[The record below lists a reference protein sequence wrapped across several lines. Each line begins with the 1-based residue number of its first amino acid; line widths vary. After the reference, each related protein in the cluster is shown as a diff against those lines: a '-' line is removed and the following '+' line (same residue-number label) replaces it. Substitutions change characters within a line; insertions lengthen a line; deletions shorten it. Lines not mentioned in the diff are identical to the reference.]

1 MTGMLNVYGSTGF
14 IGSRFSRCYPD
25 CISYSQKRQE
35 RKPRSEDD
43 ILYFISTV
51 DNYNIKGDITLD
63 VETNLKVLC
72 EVLDHCRESK
82 RTFNFIS
89 SWFVYGESELP
100 AKETSTCNPT
110 GFYSITKKCAEDLL
124 ISFCK
129 TYDMNYRILRLSNV
143 MGGGDGKVSAKKNA
157 LSYMIDLL
165 RKDEDV
171 YLYDNG
177 TPLRDIMHV
186 DDICEAIN
194 LVCDKGKVNEI
205 YNIGSGHPTRINDII
220 SLAKHYLNSRSK
232 IKSREAPDFHKL
244 VQAKDFYLDVTKLR
258 SLGFK
263 KRISTSEIVKE
274 LCTN

>member
-25 CISYSQKRQE
+25 CISYSQKREE

-100 AKETSTCNPT
+100 AK
-110 GFYSITKKCAEDLL
+110 GAE
-124 ISFCK
+124 
-129 TYDMNYRILRLSNV
+129 
-143 MGGGDGKVSAKKNA
+143 
-157 LSYMIDLL
+157 
-165 RKDEDV
+165 
-171 YLYDNG
+171 
-177 TPLRDIMHV
+177 
-186 DDICEAIN
+186 
-194 LVCDKGKVNEI
+194 
-205 YNIGSGHPTRINDII
+205 
-220 SLAKHYLNSRSK
+220 
-232 IKSREAPDFHKL
+232 IKERE
-244 VQAKDFYLDVTKLR
+244 
-258 SLGFK
+258 
-263 KRISTSEIVKE
+263 
-274 LCTN
+274 

>member
-25 CISYSQKRQE
+25 CISYSQKREE

-205 YNIGSGHPTRINDII
+205 YNIGSGHPTRIYDII
-220 SLAKHYLNSRSK
+220 SLAKHYLNSHSK

>member
-1 MTGMLNVYGSTGF
+1 MMINVYGSTGF
-14 IGSRFSRCYPD
+14 VGSRFCNLYPD
-25 CISYSQKRQE
+25 KVYHQLREE
-35 RKPRSEDD
+35 RKPKSSDD

-51 DNYNIKGDITLD
+51 DNYNVKSDITLD

-72 EVLDHCRESK
+72 EVLDYCRESN

-89 SWFVYGESELP
+89 SWFVYGKSELP
-100 AKETSTCNPT
+100 AKETYPCNPT

-129 TYDMNYRILRLSNV
+129 TYNMNYRILRLSNV

-205 YNIGSGHPTRINDII
+205 YNIGSGHPTRIYDII

>member
-1 MTGMLNVYGSTGF
+1 MYTNEDYIAEKNLMT
-14 IGSRFSRCYPD
+14 
-25 CISYSQKRQE
+25 KQE
-35 RKPRSEDD
+35 RMIQERFEHLINIL
-43 ILYFISTV
+43 ILY
-51 DNYNIKGDITLD
+51 KQ
-63 VETNLKVLC
+63 EK
-72 EVLDHCRESK
+72 
-82 RTFNFIS
+82 
-89 SWFVYGESELP
+89 
-100 AKETSTCNPT
+100 
-110 GFYSITKKCAEDLL
+110 
-124 ISFCK
+124 
-129 TYDMNYRILRLSNV
+129 
-143 MGGGDGKVSAKKNA
+143 
-157 LSYMIDLL
+157 
-165 RKDEDV
+165 KDEDV

-205 YNIGSGHPTRINDII
+205 YNIGSGHPTRIYDII
-220 SLAKHYLNSRSK
+220 SLAKHYLNSHSK